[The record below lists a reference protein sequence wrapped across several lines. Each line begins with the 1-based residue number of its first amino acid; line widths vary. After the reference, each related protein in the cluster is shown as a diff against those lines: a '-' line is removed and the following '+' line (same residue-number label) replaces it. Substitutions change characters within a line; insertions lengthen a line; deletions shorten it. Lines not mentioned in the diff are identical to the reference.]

1 MNHPARYLLTAII
14 LACLAAPTTA
24 FCKKKKKGKGAKA
37 TTEQTE
43 VVPPSPPTAAPT
55 SAPPQT
61 SGNLTT
67 TSGKTFEAV
76 TVKRVD
82 PDGLLI
88 LHKEGAAKV
97 LFTELPEDLRVKYGY
112 DEAKSKAFQT
122 GQAASRQGAMAA
134 EAERKAGEQ
143 RKQELEKQAV
153 KIQGKVIQVVK
164 EGIILRVDPWE
175 GRTKG
180 RPPLLMGG
188 ADYIFVVGHSR
199 LSGKVDGDTIDVDA
213 YPSGVFSYANTLGAA
228 RRLKQYQVIKTFR

>member
-1 MNHPARYLLTAII
+1 MNRPARYLLTAII

-24 FCKKKKKGKGAKA
+24 FCKKKKKGKGTKE
-37 TTEQTE
+37 TTEQAQ
-43 VVPPSPPTAAPT
+43 VVPSSPPTAAPT
-55 SAPPQT
+55 SAPPQI

-88 LHKEGAAKV
+88 LHKDGAAKV
-97 LFTELPEDLRVKYGY
+97 LFTELSDELQAKYGY
-112 DEAKSKAFQT
+112 DEAKAKAFQA
-122 GQAASRQGAMAA
+122 GQAASKLEAVAA
-134 EAERKAGEQ
+134 EAEKKAVEQ
-143 RKQELEKQAV
+143 RNQEQAKQAL

-199 LSGKVDGDTIDVDA
+199 QGAKVDGDTVDVDA